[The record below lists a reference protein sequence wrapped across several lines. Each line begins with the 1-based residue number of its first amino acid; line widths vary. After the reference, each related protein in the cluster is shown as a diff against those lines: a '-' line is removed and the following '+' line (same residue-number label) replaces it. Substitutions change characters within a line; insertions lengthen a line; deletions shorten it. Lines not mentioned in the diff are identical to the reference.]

1 MISKWINK
9 NKIKALR
16 SMIFVLLIG
25 TFAVV
30 NFGCGAY
37 SFTGSSVPAH
47 LKTISIPVAQ
57 DKSPAAIPGLRESLT
72 DDLIQKFINDNSLQV
87 SGVTSADASL
97 NCVITSVTDV
107 PAIVSAGE
115 QISARKLT
123 ITVRVL
129 YKDLVM
135 KKTVFEKDFSG
146 FGEYVPAQA
155 TNEREDAIAIAVNN
169 ISEDILL
176 AVVSGW

>member
-1 MISKWINK
+1 MSLNWIYK
-9 NKIKALR
+9 NRIKALR
-16 SMIFVLLIG
+16 SMIFILFISTIV
-25 TFAVV
+25 VV

-37 SFTGSSVPAH
+37 SFTGSSVPTH

-57 DKSPAAIPGLRESLT
+57 DKSPAAIPGIRELLT

-87 SGVTSADASL
+87 SGMTGADATL
-97 NCVITSVTDV
+97 NSVITRVIDV
-107 PAIVSAGE
+107 PAIVSASDG
-115 QISARKLT
+115 ISARKLT

-135 KKTVFEKDFSG
+135 KKTVFEKDFTG
-146 FGEYVPAQA
+146 FGEYVPGQE
-155 TNEREDAIAIAVNN
+155 TNNRENAIAVAVNF

>member
-1 MISKWINK
+1 MISNCINK
-9 NKIKALR
+9 KKIKVFKSVLFA
-16 SMIFVLLIG
+16 LLIS
-25 TFAVV
+25 TTVV
-30 NFGCGAY
+30 INFGCSAY

-57 DKSPAAIPGLRESLT
+57 DKSPAAIPGLRELLT
-72 DDLIQKFINDNSLQV
+72 DNLIQKFINDNSLQV
-87 SGVTSADASL
+87 SGITSADASL

-129 YKDLVM
+129 YKDTVM

-146 FGEYVPAQA
+146 FGEYVPAQT
-155 TNEREDAIAIAVNN
+155 TNEREDAIAIAVNY

>member
-1 MISKWINK
+1 MILTRRNWNI
-9 NKIKALR
+9 IKAVNFIT
-16 SMIFVLLIG
+16 SILLFG
-25 TFAVV
+25 TLTVI
-30 NFGCGAY
+30 NFGCGSY
-37 SFTGSSVPAH
+37 SFTGSSVPSH
-47 LKTISIPVAQ
+47 LKTIYIPVAQ

-87 SGVTSADASL
+87 SNATSADASL
-97 NCVITSVTDV
+97 NCVITRVTDV
-107 PAIVSAGE
+107 PAIVSSGD

-123 ITVRVL
+123 INVKVL

-146 FGEYVPAQA
+146 FGNYVPAQT

>member
-1 MISKWINK
+1 MICKKNLNK
-9 NKIKALR
+9 NAVIKLLT
-16 SMIFVLLIG
+16 FVLL
-25 TFAVV
+25 FVSLAVI

-37 SFTGSSVPAH
+37 SFTGSSVPSH

-57 DKSPAAIPGLRESLT
+57 DKSPSAIPGLRESLT

-87 SGVTSADASL
+87 SGMSGADATL
-97 NCVITSVTDV
+97 NCVITRVTDA
-107 PAIVSAGE
+107 PAIVSAGD
-115 QISARKLT
+115 QISARKV
-123 ITVRVL
+123 TVVVKVL

-135 KKTVFEKDFSG
+135 KKTVFDKEFTG
-146 FGEYVPAQA
+146 YGEYVPAQT
-155 TNEREDAIAIAVNN
+155 TNQREDAFAIAINN

>member
-1 MISKWINK
+1 MILNWIYK
-9 NKIKALR
+9 NRIKAMR

-25 TFAVV
+25 TIAIV
-30 NFGCGAY
+30 NFGCSAY

-57 DKSPAAIPGLRESLT
+57 DKSPAAIPGIRELLT
-72 DDLIQKFINDNSLQV
+72 DNLIQKFINDNSLQV
-87 SGVTSADASL
+87 SGISSADASL
-97 NCVITSVTDV
+97 NCVITSVTDA

-115 QISARKLT
+115 QISARKVT
-123 ITVRVL
+123 VIVRVL

-135 KKTVFEKDFSG
+135 KKTVFEKDFTG
-146 FGEYVPAQA
+146 FGEYVPAQE
-155 TNEREDAIAIAVNN
+155 TNKREDAIAIAVNY
-169 ISEDILL
+169 IAEDILL